1 MKSAPITYK
10 TRTRYA
16 SLSIV
21 QNADYIELHSDT
33 DALHSVINR
42 NYPHKLALRNLEY
55 LMGIL
60 LFLPAPKSILLLGT
74 GGGSLIHFLSYH
86 YPSCRITS
94 VDNDSELQDL
104 MHEKMLL
111 PAANECLAYLIDDAR
126 HYLHQCEQQFDLILV
141 DIFSGSQSP
150 GWLLE
155 TTSIRELYGLL
166 TEQGAVAYNLLVG
179 SGHDFGLFY
188 QNLGHQFKQKTLSIP
203 VEGFENRIVYGF
215 RRMPPRR
222 DMSYYIEHAV
232 AMADAQEIDYG
243 EVLSIIYTTNPVGSG
258 VIY

>member
-1 MKSAPITYK
+1 MKSAPITFK
-10 TRTRYA
+10 TRYA

-21 QNADYIELHSDT
+21 QNTDNIELRSDT

-42 NYPHKLALRNLEY
+42 KYPHKLALKNLEY
-55 LMGIL
+55 LIGIL
-60 LFLPAPKSILLLGT
+60 LFLPAPKNILLLGT
-74 GGGSLIHFLSYH
+74 GGGSLIQFLSYH

-111 PAANECLAYLIDDAR
+111 PAANERLAYLIDDAR
-126 HYLHQCEQQFDLILV
+126 HYLQHCEQPFDLILV

-155 TTSIRELYGLL
+155 TTSIRQLHGLL
-166 TEQGAVAYNLLVG
+166 TEQGAVAYNLLVD

-188 QNLGHQFKQKTLSIP
+188 QNLGQQFKQKTLSIP

-215 RRMPPRR
+215 RWTPPRR
-222 DMSYYIEHAV
+222 QMSYYIEHAM
-232 AMADAQEIDYG
+232 AMADAQDIDYG
-243 EVLSIIYTTNPVGSG
+243 QVLSIIYTTNPIGSG